1 MKEEEMEVRVRVP
14 APLKKLAEE
23 RDVIKAQGKTVEE
36 VLRWLTETYPGLK
49 KMICDEQGRVRRF
62 INIYVNDEDIR
73 FIQNLETPLKEGDQ
87 ISIVP
92 AIAGGSPLKREG
104 ALIFA
109 PKFMTGA
116 FKTVKAFKDWLI
128 IKAKKEGS
136 EISVEETHQL
146 LQKKEPIVLLDIREK
161 EEIAVG
167 YIEGATFLPQGLL
180 SEKVENLLPD
190 KDVPVVIYCTGGIR
204 SLAAA
209 KLMKEKGYTH
219 VFSMAKGINEW
230 KAAGCEVVSD
240 SELTPDQLTRYS
252 RHLMLK
258 EVGMEGQIQL
268 LKAKVLLVGAGGLG
282 CPAAL
287 YLAAAG
293 VGTLGIV
300 DSDKVD
306 LTNLQRQ
313 VLHGLADVGRPK
325 TESAKEA
332 IRRIN
337 PGVKVVT
344 YQERLTPQNALE
356 IFQKYDLIIDGS
368 DNFPTKYLV
377 NDASFLTGKPYIYG
391 GVFQF
396 EGQASVFFPKEGGP
410 CLRCLFPEPPPP
422 GLVPS

>member
-1 MKEEEMEVRVRVP
+1 MK
-14 APLKKLAEE
+14 
-23 RDVIKAQGKTVEE
+23 IGT
-36 VLRWLTETYPGLK
+36 LRT
-49 KMICDEQGRVRRF
+49 M
-62 INIYVNDEDIR
+62 
-73 FIQNLETPLKEGDQ
+73 
-87 ISIVP
+87 
-92 AIAGGSPLKREG
+92 
-104 ALIFA
+104 
-109 PKFMTGA
+109 
-116 FKTVKAFKDWLI
+116 KAFKDWFI

-136 EISVEETHQL
+136 EISVEETHQR
-146 LQKKEPIVLLDIREK
+146 LQKKEPVVLLDIREK
-161 EEIAVG
+161 EEIALG

-190 KDVPVVIYCTGGIR
+190 KDAPVVIYCAGGIR

-209 KLMKEKGYTH
+209 RLMKEKGYTH
-219 VFSMAKGINEW
+219 VFSMAKGIKGW
-230 KAAGCEVVSD
+230 TAAGHGVVSD
-240 SELTPDQLTRYS
+240 SELTPDQLNRYS

-258 EVGMEGQIQL
+258 EVGIEGQIQL
-268 LKAKVLLVGAGGLG
+268 LNAKVLLVGAGGLG

-306 LTNLQRQ
+306 LSNLQRQ

-332 IRRIN
+332 IHRIN
-337 PGVKVVT
+337 PDVQVVT
-344 YQERLTPQNALE
+344 YQERLTPQNALG
-356 IFQKYDLIIDGS
+356 ILKDYDIIIDGS

-377 NDASFLTGKPYIYG
+377 NDASFFTGKPYIYG

-396 EGQASVFFPKEGGP
+396 EGQASVFFPKDGGP

>member
-1 MKEEEMEVRVRVP
+1 MK
-14 APLKKLAEE
+14 
-23 RDVIKAQGKTVEE
+23 IGTWKT
-36 VLRWLTETYPGLK
+36 
-49 KMICDEQGRVRRF
+49 I
-62 INIYVNDEDIR
+62 
-73 FIQNLETPLKEGDQ
+73 
-87 ISIVP
+87 
-92 AIAGGSPLKREG
+92 
-104 ALIFA
+104 
-109 PKFMTGA
+109 
-116 FKTVKAFKDWLI
+116 KAFKDWFI

-161 EEIAVG
+161 EEIALG
-167 YIEGATFLPQGLL
+167 YIEGTAFLPQGLL

-190 KDVPVVIYCTGGIR
+190 KNVPVVVYCAGGIR

-209 KLMKEKGYTH
+209 KLMKERGYTH
-219 VFSMAKGINEW
+219 VFSMAKGINGWRE
-230 KAAGCEVVSD
+230 AGYEVVSD

-252 RHLMLK
+252 RHLLLK
-258 EVGMEGQIQL
+258 EVGMEGQVQL
-268 LKAKVLLVGAGGLG
+268 LRAKVLLVGAGGLG

-287 YLAAAG
+287 YLAASG
-293 VGTLGIV
+293 VGTLGII

-313 VLHGLADVGRPK
+313 ILHGLTDVGRLK

-332 IRRIN
+332 IHRIN
-337 PGVKVVT
+337 PDVKVVT
-344 YQERLTPQNALE
+344 YPERLTTQNALE
-356 IFQKYDLIIDGS
+356 IFKDYDIILDGS

-377 NDASFLTGKPYIYG
+377 NDASFFTGKPYIYG

>member
-1 MKEEEMEVRVRVP
+1 MRK
-14 APLKKLAEE
+14 
-23 RDVIKAQGKTVEE
+23 
-36 VLRWLTETYPGLK
+36 
-49 KMICDEQGRVRRF
+49 
-62 INIYVNDEDIR
+62 
-73 FIQNLETPLKEGDQ
+73 
-87 ISIVP
+87 
-92 AIAGGSPLKREG
+92 
-104 ALIFA
+104 
-109 PKFMTGA
+109 A
-116 FKTVKAFKDWLI
+116 FKTIKAFKDWFI

-146 LQKKEPIVLLDIREK
+146 LQRKGPLVLLDIREK
-161 EEIAVG
+161 EEIALG
-167 YIEGATFLPQGLL
+167 YIERAIFLRQGLL
-180 SEKVENLLPD
+180 SEKVESLLPD
-190 KDVPVVIYCTGGIR
+190 KNVPVVVYCAGGIR

-209 KLMKEKGYTH
+209 EVMKERGYTQ
-219 VFSMAKGINEW
+219 VFSMAKGIDGW
-230 KAAGCEVVSD
+230 KKAGYEVASD
-240 SELTPDQLTRYS
+240 SELRPDQLTRYS
-252 RHLMLK
+252 RHLLLK
-258 EVGMEGQIQL
+258 DVGMEGQIRL
-268 LKAKVLLVGAGGLG
+268 LNAKVLLVGAGGLG

-293 VGTLGIV
+293 VGTLGII

-313 VLHGLADVGRPK
+313 ILHGMSDVGRPK

-332 IRRIN
+332 IHRIN
-337 PGVKVVT
+337 PDVKVET

-356 IFQKYDLIIDGS
+356 IFQGYDIIIDGS

-377 NDASFLTGKPYIYG
+377 NDAAFFAEKPYIYG

>member
-1 MKEEEMEVRVRVP
+1 MKIGT
-14 APLKKLAEE
+14 LKT
-23 RDVIKAQGKTVEE
+23 I
-36 VLRWLTETYPGLK
+36 
-49 KMICDEQGRVRRF
+49 
-62 INIYVNDEDIR
+62 
-73 FIQNLETPLKEGDQ
+73 
-87 ISIVP
+87 
-92 AIAGGSPLKREG
+92 
-104 ALIFA
+104 
-109 PKFMTGA
+109 
-116 FKTVKAFKDWLI
+116 KAFKDWFI

-146 LQKKEPIVLLDIREK
+146 LGKKEPVVLLDIREK
-161 EEIAVG
+161 EEIALE
-167 YIEGATFLPQGLL
+167 YIDGATFLPQGFLN
-180 SEKVENLLPD
+180 EKVENLLPD
-190 KDVPVVIYCTGGIR
+190 KNIPVVVYCAGGIR

-219 VFSMAKGINEW
+219 VFSMAKGINGWME
-230 KAAGCEVVSD
+230 AGYEVVSD

-258 EVGMEGQIQL
+258 EVGMEGQLQL
-268 LKAKVLLVGAGGLG
+268 LKAKVLLIGAGGLG

-287 YLAAAG
+287 YLAATG
-293 VGTLGIV
+293 VGTLGII

-313 VLHGLADVGRPK
+313 ILHGLADVGRPK

-337 PGVKVVT
+337 PDVKVLT

-356 IFQKYDLIIDGS
+356 IFQEYDLIIDGS

-377 NDASFLTGKPYIYG
+377 NDASFFTGKPYIYG